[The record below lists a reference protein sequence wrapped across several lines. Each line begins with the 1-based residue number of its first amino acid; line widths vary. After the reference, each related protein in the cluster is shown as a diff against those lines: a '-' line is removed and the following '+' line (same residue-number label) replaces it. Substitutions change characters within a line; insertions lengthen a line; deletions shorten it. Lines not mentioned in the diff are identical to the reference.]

1 MGPEREE
8 PTGSAGERRLEGSQI
23 TRRDFIKN
31 AALAGLLLG
40 AAGGVGGVLSACGS
54 SGGSSDAGSASA
66 AKTFKV
72 YNALSYSGNAW
83 SNSAANMIQAVAH
96 TPPYDKMVEF
106 HKIISG
112 SDISKQISDL
122 QSMIS
127 SGADAIICYPLSPTA
142 LNAVIDQA
150 DAAGCKMFFYDG
162 TVTSPKAYNV
172 SYITA
177 GFGQNTAQYLVNQ
190 LGGVG
195 KVFMDSGVSG
205 TATDTIHNAAAMSVF
220 DKYPGIEVVAQYW
233 SNWDAVQAKT
243 NTLKALAANPDVNG
257 IWSQDGEYGVVQA
270 LQQTH
275 HEMIP
280 VVGEMAN
287 GFRWQMKDL
296 SAEGLKGVSSGSS
309 PTVGAYAFKL
319 AMELLQGKLTDQTLP
334 HNVQFELPWVPYD
347 EVQVGDPFD
356 PAAGGNMWPL
366 EQVPPLFAAT
376 IYFPDLVP
384 EINYDSA
391 INGATVSGATIQ
403 EIPKDKILTAPDVPG
418 INSTTTTEPAGL
430 YDLRPEYV
438 TPIPVP

>member
-1 MGPEREE
+1 MGPESNE
-8 PTGSAGERRLEGSQI
+8 PTSSTSELRLEGSPM
-23 TRRDFIKN
+23 TRRDLIKR
-31 AALAGLLLG
+31 AGLAGLVLG
-40 AAGGVGGVLSACGS
+40 AAGGLGGVLSACGS
-54 SGGSSDAGSASA
+54 KSISSSASSGSS

-83 SNSAANMIQAVAH
+83 SNSAANMVQAVAH

-122 QSMIS
+122 QSMIAA
-127 SGADAIICYPLSPTA
+127 GADAIICYPLSPTA

-162 TVTSPKAYNV
+162 TVTNPKAYNV

-177 GFGQNTAQYLVNQ
+177 GFGQNTAQFLVNQ
-190 LGGVG
+190 LGGQG
-195 KVFMDSGVSG
+195 KIFMDSGVSG
-205 TATDTIHNAAAMSVF
+205 TATDTIHNAAAKSVF
-220 DKYPGIEVVAQYW
+220 AKYPGIKVASQYW

-257 IWSQDGEYGVVQA
+257 VWSQDGEYGVVQA
-270 LQQTH
+270 LLQTH
-275 HEMIP
+275 HKIIP

-296 SAEGLKGVSSGSS
+296 SGQGLKGVSSGSS

-319 AMELLQGKLTDQTLP
+319 AMELLQGKLTDQELP

-347 EVQVGDPFD
+347 KVKVGDPFN

-366 EQVPPLFAAT
+366 AQVPPLFAAT

-391 INGATVSGATIQ
+391 INGAAVSGATIQ
-403 EIPKDKILTAPDVPG
+403 DIAKDKILKAPDVPG
-418 INSTTTTEPAGL
+418 INSTTTTQPAGL

>member
-1 MGPEREE
+1 MGSEREE
-8 PTGSAGERRLEGSQI
+8 PARSTSGHELEGKQLS
-23 TRRDFIKN
+23 RRDFLKN
-31 AALAGLLLG
+31 TALAGLVLG
-40 AAGGVGGVLSACGS
+40 AAGGLGGVLSACGS
-54 SGGSSDAGSASA
+54 SGGTSSGASGSA

-96 TPPYDKMVEF
+96 TPPYDKMVDF

-122 QSMIS
+122 QSMIN

-150 DAAGCKMFFYDG
+150 DQRGCKMFFYDG
-162 TVTSPKAYNV
+162 TVTNPKAYNV

-190 LGGVG
+190 LGGRG

-205 TATDTIHNAAAMSVF
+205 TATDTIHNAAAKSVF
-220 DKYPGIEVVAQYW
+220 VKYPEIKVVAQYW

-275 HEMIP
+275 HKIIP

-296 SAEGLKGVSSGSS
+296 SGR
-309 PTVGAYAFKL
+309 
-319 AMELLQGKLTDQTLP
+319 D
-334 HNVQFELPWVPYD
+334 
-347 EVQVGDPFD
+347 
-356 PAAGGNMWPL
+356 
-366 EQVPPLFAAT
+366 
-376 IYFPDLVP
+376 
-384 EINYDSA
+384 
-391 INGATVSGATIQ
+391 
-403 EIPKDKILTAPDVPG
+403 
-418 INSTTTTEPAGL
+418 
-430 YDLRPEYV
+430 
-438 TPIPVP
+438 